1 MNSLDLFHQLKTDIL
16 KEYQKAYPFWKG
28 TLQDFGNKEIA
39 QLQDLIEEKTKQRVS
54 EKWVYT
60 HLKPEDNIK
69 LPREDMLDIFS
80 IWLGYSGW
88 DEFKVKKEEKTSK
101 TKKGLTPVGKIIL
114 VVVLFLVILIVVL
127 KLSMGSLTSNEYKVD
142 FRDKYTQKVIEATNF
157 SIYLVNDKDSLMQQ
171 KINEDY
177 LQLNHENDQLHI
189 KVESPYYRD
198 ETFLLTPNTGIN
210 TIYLQPDDYAM
221 MLLVYMNSN
230 LKDWEKR
237 RKQLEEIIL
246 DDAEILE
253 VMNEDIGVEF
263 LNKEEFIDK
272 LTIPIESTKR
282 MEIIDIK
289 YKGKG
294 KIIELKFIQKNK
306 DE

>member
-1 MNSLDLFHQLKTDIL
+1 MESLNLFHQLKEEVL
-16 KEYQKAYPFWKG
+16 QEYQKAFPFWIG

-39 QLQDLIEEKTKQRVS
+39 QLQDLIEEKTKQRIS

-60 HLKPEDNIK
+60 HLKPKNNTK
-69 LPREDMLDIFS
+69 LPREDMLDILSVFT
-80 IWLGYSGW
+80 GYSGW
-88 DEFKVKKEEKTSK
+88 DEFKANRYVSKDEKKSTIKVKMIS
-101 TKKGLTPVGKIIL
+101 GIIL
-114 VVVLFLVILIVVL
+114 LIVVIMFFGGRFFNSTV
-127 KLSMGSLTSNEYKVD
+127 KID
-142 FRDKYTQKVIEATNF
+142 FHDQYTQKLVDKDNF
-157 SIYLVNDKDSLMQQ
+157 SVFVLNQNDSLIKQESFENY
-171 KINEDY
+171 IE
-177 LQLNHENDQLHI
+177 LNNKSDQLKI
-189 KVESPYYRD
+189 KVTSPYYKD
-198 ETFLLTPNTGIN
+198 EVFILELNREKESV
-210 TIYLQPDDYAM
+210 YLQPDDYAM

-253 VMNEDIGVEF
+253 VMDEDIGVEF

-272 LTIPIESTKR
+272 LTIPLESTKK

-289 YKGKG
+289 YREKG

-306 DE
+306 ND